1 MKSLR
6 KFFWLISKTYP
17 NDKTKLALKH
27 SSSIASIARE
37 RLCIGNIWACGGDL
51 FNKVEVA
58 SAA

>member
-1 MKSLR
+1 MRSLR
-6 KFFWLISKTYP
+6 NFFWLISKTYP

-27 SSSIASIARE
+27 NSSIASIARE
-37 RLCIGNIWACGGDL
+37 RLCIGSIWVCGGDP

>member
-27 SSSIASIARE
+27 SSSIASIPRE
-37 RLCIGNIWACGGDL
+37 RVCIGSMWVCGGDP
-51 FNKVEVA
+51 FNKGEVA